1 MRIAVLCA
9 CLASIL
15 LTGGC
20 RSMELGSRFADG
32 GASPADKDEVVAIVN
47 RNVTGGDG
55 RGGLISWRSMHAKFQ
70 MAPLPVAAP
79 GTIIVEAPRNF
90 RLRVSHPLGGGDELD
105 VGSNTSEFWIW
116 QKAMNPPYLLT
127 SHHEDMPLALQHF
140 KVPFQ
145 PDWIMEVLGVIPI
158 DGSQYQIHP
167 SSQRN
172 VVELTTTAQSPG
184 GEPMRKVI
192 RVDTRKGYVTEHLL
206 WDHAGRLV
214 ASAELDGHRIEAGSQ
229 IAMPRKLRIQ
239 WPEADLDLRITLERV
254 EVNPPHLPDLVWQVP
269 QKPGFKQLDM
279 GDFARRQ
286 AAASGVLPAGH
297 MSTPAAVSGPA
308 ASGPAVDSYGSGA
321 ATINPGGAVGGEPPP
336 FPTSPTNGAW
346 GANPAPGGT
355 GSSGTATGAAV
366 SGTGAGGPSDPF
378 DSSGRI
384 RLDSLGP

>member
-9 CLASIL
+9 CLASML
-15 LTGGC
+15 LAGGC
-20 RSMELGSRFADG
+20 RSMEFRPRLADS
-32 GASPADKDEVVAIVN
+32 GANAADKDEVVAIVN

-55 RGGLISWRSMHAKFQ
+55 RGGLMSWRSMHAKFQ

-105 VGSNTSEFWIW
+105 VGSNPSEFWIW
-116 QKAMNPPYLLT
+116 QKEMNPPYLLT
-127 SHHEDMPLALQHF
+127 SHHDDMPLALQHF

-158 DGSQYQIHP
+158 DGSAYQIHP
-167 SSQRN
+167 STQRN
-172 VVELTTTAQSPG
+172 VAELTTTARSPN

-206 WDHAGRLV
+206 WDHSGRLV
-214 ASAELDGHRIEAGSQ
+214 ASAQLDGHRVEPGSQ

-254 EVNPPHLPDLVWQVP
+254 EVNPPHLPELVWQIP

-297 MSTPAAVSGPA
+297 TSAAAAAGGP
-308 ASGPAVDSYGSGA
+308 GA
-321 ATINPGGAVGGEPPP
+321 TGFGTVGIGAPGAGATLPGGAVSGEPPP
-336 FPTSPTNGAW
+336 FPTGSAGTSGGGWGTNA
-346 GANPAPGGT
+346 APP
-355 GSSGTATGAAV
+355 ATGAAAAAP
-366 SGTGAGGPSDPF
+366 SAATGDPF
-378 DSSGRI
+378 TPTDSSGRI